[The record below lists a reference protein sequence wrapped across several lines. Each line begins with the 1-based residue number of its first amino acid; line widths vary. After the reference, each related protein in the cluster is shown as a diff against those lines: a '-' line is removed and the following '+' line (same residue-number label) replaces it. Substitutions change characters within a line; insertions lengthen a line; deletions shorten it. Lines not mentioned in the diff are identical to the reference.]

1 GLGLLYI
8 ISSVITYFTQRTLA
22 RTAQRTAYTMRR
34 QLDEKLSKLPLK
46 YFDTKTR
53 GEIMSRV
60 TNDVDNINNAMQ
72 QGMSQLIGSVIG
84 IIGAVVMML
93 IISPLL
99 TLITII
105 TLPLSFGVTM
115 FIAKNSQKYFAA
127 QQKSLG
133 ELNGHIEEMF
143 TGHRIVKAFG
153 YEKKSIERFG
163 EINTRL
169 FNSGWKSQF
178 ISGFIFPVMNFI
190 NNLGY
195 VAVCVAGGI
204 FVVKKT
210 IEIGD
215 VQAFIQYIRM
225 FTQPVAQSASVI
237 NMLQSAVASAER
249 IFEVL
254 DETEETSETEAA
266 VPAKKTEGRV
276 IFDNVKF
283 GYTPEKILFE
293 SLSLNVEPGHTIAIV
308 GPTGAGKTTLV
319 NLLMRFYEITGGAI
333 SVDGVDTRNL
343 KRGNLRRMFGMV
355 LQDTWLFSG
364 TIRDN
369 IAYARPGAADEEI
382 FRAAKAARADHF
394 INALPGGYATVL
406 NEDASNI
413 SQGEKQL
420 ITIARAVLADPSM
433 LILDEATSSVDT
445 RTEVQI
451 QHAMKEL
458 MKERTSFVIAHRLST
473 IKDAEMI
480 LVMNEGAIVEK
491 GTHEGLIKAGGFYSQ
506 LYRAQFTA
514 GETA

>member
-1 GLGLLYI
+1 
-8 ISSVITYFTQRTLA
+8 
-22 RTAQRTAYTMRR
+22 
-34 QLDEKLSKLPLK
+34 
-46 YFDTKTR
+46 
-53 GEIMSRV
+53 
-60 TNDVDNINNAMQ
+60 
-72 QGMSQLIGSVIG
+72 
-84 IIGAVVMML
+84 
-93 IISPLL
+93 
-99 TLITII
+99 
-105 TLPLSFGVTM
+105 
-115 FIAKNSQKYFAA
+115 
-127 QQKSLG
+127 
-133 ELNGHIEEMF
+133 
-143 TGHRIVKAFG
+143 
-153 YEKKSIERFG
+153 
-163 EINTRL
+163 
-169 FNSGWKSQF
+169 
-178 ISGFIFPVMNFI
+178 MNFI

-254 DETEETSETEAA
+254 DEPEEKADGDGVEPNREN
-266 VPAKKTEGRV
+266 EGSV
-276 IFDNVKF
+276 VFENVKF

-293 SLSLNVEPGHTIAIV
+293 SLSLDVKPGHTIAIV

-319 NLLMRFYEITGGAI
+319 NLLMRFYEISGGKI
-333 SVDGVDTRNL
+333 IVDGVDTRML
-343 KRGNLRRMFGMV
+343 KRGALRRMFGMV

-369 IAYARPGAADEEI
+369 ISYARPEATDGEI
-382 FRAAKAARADHF
+382 FRAARAARADHF
-394 INALPGGYATVL
+394 INALPGGYSTVL

-458 MKERTSFVIAHRLST
+458 MKDRTSFVIAHRLST

-480 LVMNEGAIVEK
+480 LVMHEGAIVEK

-506 LYRAQFTA
+506 LYKAQFSA